1 MSFLP
6 PIFQT
11 LQAVPALVALLG
23 PTPFRVFPHGASP
36 QDQLRPYV
44 TWQLITGTPE
54 NTLSEL
60 PSIDR
65 QTVQVDCWSP
75 NGADVESLALLIRS
89 ALEPKA
95 HMTGVIADYRET
107 DTKLYRISLQFDW
120 WQSRPGP

>member
-6 PIFQT
+6 PIFET
-11 LQAVPALVALLG
+11 LRASPALVALLG
-23 PTPFRVFPHGASP
+23 DTIFRVFQHGSAP
-36 QDQLRPYV
+36 QDSAAIRPYV
-44 TWQLITGTPE
+44 TWQLVSGVPE

-65 QTVQVDCWSP
+65 QSVQIDCWAD
-75 NGADVESLALLIRS
+75 NGAGVNQLAQLVRDTI
-89 ALEPKA
+89 EPNA

-120 WQSRPGP
+120 WQSRD